1 MCGQESMPFP
11 GQHGTLSRRLNNS
24 LYFNNKGMKTNFLA
38 LALVTVAIAG
48 VVLGALATGEIPG
61 LAANSSQGGLSHEDL
76 KSASSENSTIVDNAP
91 YPGYEY
97 FIQYNTDTGSIS
109 GAVAISRQLL
119 IQEQLGKGCP
129 GLSEM
134 SCLNQDLPS
143 GVANLNITSYNDI
156 TAIFHHLGAF
166 YVDLQTLTV
175 QRKPGWTDCSNPYY
189 GNGSSPCD

>member
-38 LALVTVAIAG
+38 LAIVGA
-48 VVLGALATGEIPG
+48 VLGALATGEIPG

-119 IQEQLGKGCP
+119 IQEQLGK
-129 GLSEM
+129 
-134 SCLNQDLPS
+134 
-143 GVANLNITSYNDI
+143 
-156 TAIFHHLGAF
+156 
-166 YVDLQTLTV
+166 
-175 QRKPGWTDCSNPYY
+175 
-189 GNGSSPCD
+189 